1 MTSVLRSSIRALRV
15 SLAEAQIRRAVGALF
30 VFSLV
35 EYGTWVAILVW
46 AFGVGGAPTVGLVAV
61 VQLLPAIVV
70 APLAAS
76 LGDRYPRDRVLRF
89 GYATQA
95 AAAIATGIAIAGAAP
110 IPLVLLLAT
119 VANTSFVLARPT
131 HGALLPQLAGDAGVL
146 VAANAATTLVLGAG
160 ALVGPI
166 ASGLLLDP
174 LGPGG
179 AFVALGL
186 ALLGGAAIAPRL
198 RRPDAGPPSETEAEE
213 PHEHVHPTG
222 FGIAAGVRLV
232 IRDPTARV
240 TVGISFAH
248 VIAWGALDLLIVSLA
263 LETLRL
269 EEGAVGYLTAAIGLG
284 GLLGGALS
292 VLLAGMRRLAPAI
305 GLAVLGFGLPLAL
318 VAAVASPVPAAVLI
332 AASALAGGVLE
343 VASLTLLQR
352 VVPERVLT
360 RVLGVQEGLAMAALA
375 IGAAVTP
382 VLIETVGVAGAFIG
396 IGLLLPVVGLV
407 ALPSLARIDRRG
419 VVPSHVALL
428 RGLDAFAPLDTLAI
442 ERLARALE
450 PMSASAGT
458 VLIRR
463 GAVGDRF
470 YIVEM
475 GSVMVVTDGQSS
487 RTLGPGD
494 GFGEIALLL
503 DIPRTA
509 TVTALTDVTLLALG
523 REPFLA
529 ALDALEGAREA
540 AIGIRRHTR
549 DSINDAAR

>member
-1 MTSVLRSSIRALRV
+1 VTSVLRSSIRALRV

-240 TVGISFAH
+240 TVGISIAH

-494 GFGEIALLL
+494 SFGEIALLL

-509 TVTALTDVTLLALG
+509 TVTAVTDVTLLALG

-529 ALDALEGAREA
+529 ALDALEGARDA
-540 AIGIRRHTR
+540 AIGSRRHTR
-549 DSINDAAR
+549 DSIDDAVR

>member
-1 MTSVLRSSIRALRV
+1 VTSVLRSSIRALRV
-15 SLAEAQIRRAVGALF
+15 SLAEARIRRAVGALF

-76 LGDRYPRDRVLRF
+76 LGDRYPRDRVLRL
-89 GYATQA
+89 GYAAQA
-95 AAAIATGIAIAGAAP
+95 AAAIATGIAIAGGAP

-119 VANTSFVLARPT
+119 VANTSFVIARPT

-160 ALVGPI
+160 ALVGPLT
-166 ASGLLLDP
+166 AGLLLEP

-186 ALLGGAAIAPRL
+186 ALLGGAAVAPRL
-198 RRPDAGPPSETEAEE
+198 RRSDPGPPSEVEAEE
-213 PHEHVHPTG
+213 THGHVQSAG
-222 FGIAAGVRLV
+222 GIAAGVRLV

-269 EEGAVGYLTAAIGLG
+269 DEGAVGFLTAAIGLG

-305 GLAVLGFGLPLAL
+305 GLAVLGFGIPLAL
-318 VAAVASPVPAAVLI
+318 VAAVASPVLAAVLI

-419 VVPSHVALL
+419 VVPAHVALL
-428 RGLDAFAPLDTLAI
+428 RGLDAFAPLDTVAI

-450 PMSASAGT
+450 PTSASAGT

-463 GAVGDRF
+463 GDVGDRY
-470 YIVEM
+470 YIIET
-475 GSVMVVTDGQSS
+475 GSVMVEADGQSS

-509 TVTALTDVTLLALG
+509 TVTAVTDVTLLALG

-540 AIGIRRHTR
+540 ARIT
-549 DSINDAAR
+549 ARLPGPRV